1 MASLDPDA
9 VLQRGYVRVT
19 DKTGHTLTEAAVA
32 RREAALTLR
41 FRDGTLDVAVGP
53 VAPSGQHKPRPV
65 APTKR
70 PAADGLQ
77 DDLFG

>member
-19 DKTGHTLTEAAVA
+19 GVDGRTVCEASAA
-32 RREAALTLR
+32 RNEQALSLK
-41 FRDGTLDVAVGP
+41 FRDGTVEVSPLSGIQRRPRSVAPAKRP
-53 VAPSGQHKPRPV
+53 VAPSR
-65 APTKR
+65 
-70 PAADGLQ
+70 Q